1 MIKAFVENYIDV
13 SKTYPGQDG
22 STTLINSVFVET
34 PLMLTKTRDVGGV
47 LLMVM
52 MVRAMMVKNTIGK
65 QWLVMVNNG
74 DGDGDDEE

>member
-13 SKTYPGQDG
+13 SKPYPGQDG
-22 STTLINSVFVET
+22 STTLIKSVLVET
-34 PLMLTKTRDVGGV
+34 PLMLTNAPLIWDVGGV

-65 QWLVMVNNG
+65 QWLMMVNNG
-74 DGDGDDEE
+74 